1 MSVFNQSRSYIIRLL
16 FVAVFLVIIVQLF
29 NLQVMSSEYQK
40 LAADNALFRKVVFPP
55 RGIVYDR
62 YGKAIVN
69 NTLMYDLM
77 VVPSEMRHVD
87 TTALCQLLEIQPK
100 EFHERMVTAIVKNGH
115 YRPSAFESLL
125 TPEKYARLSENM
137 WRFEGNGF
145 YLQERP
151 VRSYPFNAGAHFMGY
166 IGEVDSAIIA
176 RSGGFYQPG
185 DYVGRSGIEAYYETV
200 LMGKRGVQYIIK
212 DNKNRLVG
220 PYDKGSLDEK
230 EAAGRALHTYVD
242 IDVQVLAEKL
252 MSNKIGAA
260 VAIEPQTGGIIAMVS
275 GPTFSPNVLTGSE
288 FKKNYSKFLLDV
300 SRPLLNR
307 GIKGQYPP
315 GSTYKPM
322 GALIALDEGLITP
335 KFGFACGGRY
345 YNCGIGKPACTHAGG
360 GHAANLRL
368 AIANSCNSYFTHLY
382 RMAADN
388 PKYGDVEK
396 GYARWRE
403 YMLSFGIG
411 VKLGVDLPGED
422 RGNIPDT
429 SVYNKVYRNSWS
441 SCTNLTLGIGQDMML
456 ATPLQLA
463 NAMSLIANKGYY
475 YTPHFVKDIEDE
487 TPEDTILRR
496 FRVKHEILT
505 GIPDTAYGEVIAGM
519 QDVVERGTA
528 SNSRIPGIAVCGKT
542 GTAEN
547 KKVIDGR
554 VVQLKD
560 HSFYVCFAPREN
572 PKIAV
577 AVVIENSGYGNTWAA
592 PIARMMMEKYLND
605 TLMAK
610 SKVDSA
616 RIAGTN
622 LMPSWLARE
631 QYKADSARAWQWFKW
646 TEDSNYIRKYIRR
659 SQPAQPNPKKDSSGK
674 KDTSDG
680 RRRIAVA
687 TFDWIAPD
695 KQAIVLKKK
704 TGADS

>member
-1 MSVFNQSRSYIIRLL
+1 MPVFNQSRSYVIRLI
-16 FVAVFLVIIVQLF
+16 FVAVFLVILVQLF

-40 LAADNALFRKVVFPP
+40 LANENALFRKVVFPP

-62 YGKAIVN
+62 DGKAIVN
-69 NTLMYDLM
+69 NTLMYDLV
-77 VVPSEMRHVD
+77 VVPSETKRVD
-87 TTALCQLLEIQPK
+87 TLALCQLLEINVE
-100 EFHERMVTAIVKNGH
+100 EFNKRLLNARLREGP

-145 YLQERP
+145 FLQERP
-151 VRSYPFNAGAHFMGY
+151 VRTYPYNAGAHFMGY
-166 IGEVDSAIIA
+166 VGEVDSAIIA

-185 DYVGRSGIEAYYETV
+185 DYVGRSGMEAFYEPV
-200 LMGKRGVQYIIK
+200 LMGQRGVQYIIK
-212 DNKNRLVG
+212 DHLNRLVG
-220 PYDKGSLDEK
+220 PYDNGSMDEK
-230 EAAGRALHTYVD
+230 ATAGRGLNTYVD
-242 IDVQVLAEKL
+242 VDVQVLAEKL
-252 MSNKIGAA
+252 MTNKIGAA
-260 VAIEPQTGGIIAMVS
+260 VAIDPKTGGIIAMAS
-275 GPTFSPNVLTGSE
+275 GPTFGPSDLSGPE
-288 FKKNYSKFLLDV
+288 FRKNYSKFLLDV

-335 KFGFACGGRY
+335 SYGYGCGGRY
-345 YNCGIGKPACTHAGG
+345 YACGIGKPACTHSGG

-382 RMAADN
+382 RLAADN

-396 GYARWRE
+396 GYAKWRE
-403 YMLSFGIG
+403 YMLMFGIG

-422 RGNIPDT
+422 KGNIPDT

-463 NAMSLIANKGYY
+463 NAMCLIANKGYY
-475 YTPHFVKDIEDE
+475 YTPHFVKSIENE
-487 TPEDTILRR
+487 TPEDTILRP
-496 FRVKHEILT
+496 FRIKHEVLT
-505 GIPDTAYGEVIAGM
+505 GIPDSSFEEVIAGM
-519 QDVVERGTA
+519 QLVVERGTA
-528 SNSRIPGIAVCGKT
+528 SRSRIPGIAVCGKT

-547 KKVIDGR
+547 KKFMDGR

-572 PKIAV
+572 PQIAV
-577 AVVIENSGYGNTWAA
+577 AVVVENSGFGNTWAA

-605 TLMAK
+605 TLMTA
-610 SKVDSA
+610 SKADSA
-616 RIAGTN
+616 RISGTN
-622 LMPSWLARE
+622 LMPAWLARE
-631 QYKADSARAWQWFKW
+631 QYKADSARARQWFEW
-646 TEDSNYIRKYIRR
+646 TKDSSYIKKYIRKG
-659 SQPAQPNPKKDSSGK
+659 QPATKDSSNKKDSTGG
-674 KDTSDG
+674 G
-680 RRRIAVA
+680 RRVA
-687 TFDWIAPD
+687 AARFDWIAPD
-695 KQAIVLKKK
+695 RQAFLSKKM
-704 TGADS
+704 GANS